1 MRKFSYLLLESRKE
15 DLKNRY
21 SKKFTEDV
29 LDNILNNPELEKYN
43 HKYTN
48 FVLKNLNPEG
58 DVNVML
64 SYVIPMIN
72 NFDSLQSQLEKKD
85 INQYESF
92 RELYSALQIPLEKKK
107 EKDLGKELEKQV
119 EKIYENDK
127 YLVVRPLTEEASC
140 KYGANTKW
148 CVTQK
153 GSGNFHIYTTGGQR
167 LYFIISKEKLKQGVY
182 SKIAIHIDNEGEPT
196 YYDAQDRTF
205 DNTEI
210 NLFNHVFSDIIEVLT
225 KNYREKVLS
234 RMEKYVYDIFQYKWN
249 NTFEIK
255 AEDFILFV
263 EISGFNNVEGN
274 SFGFSTINIKLSV
287 VEDNEKNPLPE
298 TNFIINYEN
307 YDNKSLFFTLD
318 STYETIRNRIFD
330 DETGEPYKEEFTIP
344 YQKTQEQTAK
354 NTSDIISDSIRS
366 FLIKKFGN

>member
-1 MRKFSYLLLESRKE
+1 MKKFSYLLLESRKE

-48 FVLKNLNPEG
+48 FVLKNLYPDM
-58 DVNVML
+58 DVNIML
-64 SYVIPMIN
+64 SYIIPMII
-72 NFDSLQSQLEKKD
+72 NFDNFQSQLEKKD
-85 INQYESF
+85 INQYNSLY
-92 RELYSALQIPLEKKK
+92 ELNSVIKLALVKKK
-107 EKDLGKELEKQV
+107 EKELEKQV

-153 GSGNFHIYTTGGQR
+153 GSGNFHIYTTGEQR

-249 NTFEIK
+249 DTFEIN

-263 EISGFNNVEGN
+263 EISGFNNVEGS
-274 SFGFSTINIKLSV
+274 SFGFSTINIKISV
-287 VEDNEKNPLPE
+287 VEDNQKDPLPE
-298 TNFIINYEN
+298 INFIINYEN

-318 STYETIRNRIFD
+318 SAYETSRNSLFD
-330 DETGEPYKEEFTIP
+330 DVETSEPYKEEFTIP
-344 YQKTQEQTAK
+344 YQKTQKE
-354 NTSDIISDSIRS
+354 TSKKTFDIISDSIRS
-366 FLIKKFGN
+366 YLIKKFEN